1 MNYLEYPTK
10 TMKLT
15 QHHGEGNHKNH
26 SCGVPADYP
35 FDECCGD
42 TGRGGFYCPCD
53 EMRIVKLYTAGI
65 NTVWMTSTTPV
76 VMPQGK
82 AYVTIMVEHMED
94 EDMKKLA
101 VGQTFKRGELMF
113 YEGKDGATGNH
124 FHISVGSGQKRGG
137 GWTKNSRGAWV
148 LTVTGQPL
156 TAQQAFFLGNTT
168 VINAKE
174 YNFKLLPKEE
184 KKVDYKGHWAEKTI
198 NKVKDMK
205 VMVGDG
211 DGNFRPND
219 KLTRA
224 EAAQLALNIISY
236 IKKLLGV

>member
-76 VMPQGK
+76 VMPYGK

-148 LTVTGQPL
+148 LTVTGQTL
-156 TAQQAFFLGNTT
+156 TAQQAFFVKDTEI
-168 VINAKE
+168 INDKC
-174 YNFKLLPKEE
+174 YNFTERKSEMPKDNKPDGYAAAAVAWAIQQKILQGDNRGDQKLHQPITRQDVIVMLHRAI
-184 KKVDYKGHWAEKTI
+184 KG
-198 NKVKDMK
+198 
-205 VMVGDG
+205 
-211 DGNFRPND
+211 
-219 KLTRA
+219 
-224 EAAQLALNIISY
+224 
-236 IKKLLGV
+236 